1 MNRGCSGK
9 FVFLQRMIEIEDK
22 IISLDLFEKRFVCDL
37 NACKGACCVKGDH
50 GAPLTFEEVDA
61 LEEELDKIQPYMRPE
76 GIEAVAK
83 TGVFYMDDENQ
94 PVTTL
99 VNGGECVFVFFD
111 KNNIA
116 KCAVEEAYNQGKT
129 TFKKPISCHL
139 YPIRVAKLRKHEA
152 INYSKW
158 DICEPACKCGEEL
171 NVKVYRFLKEP
182 IIRKWGNNFFEE
194 LEKIDKALEE
204 RKL

>member
-1 MNRGCSGK
+1 
-9 FVFLQRMIEIEDK
+9 MIEIDDK
-22 IISLDLFEKRFVCDL
+22 IISLELFEKRFVCDL

-50 GAPLTFEEVDA
+50 GAPLTLEEVDV
-61 LEEELDKIQPYMRPE
+61 LEEEQDKIRPFMRPE
-76 GIEAVAK
+76 GIEAIEK
-83 TGVFYMDDENQ
+83 MGVFYMDDENQ

-99 VNGGECVFVFFD
+99 VKGGECAFVFFD

-116 KCAVEEAYNQGKT
+116 KCAVEEAHNQGKL

-139 YPIRVAKLRKHEA
+139 YPIRVAQLRKHEA

-158 DICEPACKCGEEL
+158 DICEPACKCGDAL

-182 IIRKWGNNFFEE
+182 IIRKWGTEFFEE
-194 LEKIDKALEE
+194 LKKIDAALDTREATDD
-204 RKL
+204 